1 MSPRGEKDNKK
12 KKIIKHRI
20 SRKKNWKFPA
30 LSFSIKVSTERN
42 SKSTIGSQLGLIVT
56 KVYF

>member
-1 MSPRGEKDNKK
+1 MNPRGKKDNKK
-12 KKIIKHRI
+12 IIIIKHRI

-30 LSFSIKVSTERN
+30 LSFSFEVSTERD
-42 SKSTIGSQLGLIVT
+42 SKSTVGLIVT